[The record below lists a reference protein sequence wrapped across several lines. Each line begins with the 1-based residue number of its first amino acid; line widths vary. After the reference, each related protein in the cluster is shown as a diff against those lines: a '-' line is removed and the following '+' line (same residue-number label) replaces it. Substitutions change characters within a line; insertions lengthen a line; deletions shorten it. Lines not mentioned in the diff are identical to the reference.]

1 MDHRASDVG
10 GEDGA
15 KGSAAACGFCCCSV
29 QGTEDLRQGPLC
41 YFFSLRDP
49 PKRRHTTGLAM

>member
-29 QGTEDLRQGPLC
+29 QGTEDLRKGPLC
-41 YFFSLRDP
+41 YFFP
-49 PKRRHTTGLAM
+49 